1 MAMGWYLKA
10 AYEGSADA
18 QRKVDAF
25 RFETTNRNTVAPA
38 ASLNAILGNQ
48 LDPMDVASSVEKA
61 DDIAE
66 MATVCLKAIP
76 KSWTGNRKA
85 ADQGYAA
92 ARRNIGDL
100 YENGRGVTQDYSQA
114 MEWYKKAADQGCQL
128 AKSWFYN
135 L

>member
-66 MATVCLKAIP
+66 MATVSNAHIDTLATASIP
-76 KSWTGNRKA
+76 NAPEPLSDDNRPINNDTPKPQHF
-85 ADQGYAA
+85 DNNHQP
-92 ARRNIGDL
+92 
-100 YENGRGVTQDYSQA
+100 QA
-114 MEWYKKAADQGCQL
+114 
-128 AKSWFYN
+128 S
-135 L
+135 